1 MFPKEA
7 KLKLARGTTMFLGL
21 KKLFLLENMIILQ
34 EKEV

>member
-7 KLKLARGTTMFLGL
+7 NLKLARGATMFLGS

-34 EKEV
+34 EKKV